1 MEDIDLIIETTNKT
15 LCSLSIPKNA
25 LLLANNLQK
34 VYRNQVIAEIK
45 KDANLVLEEDR
56 KNIYTEV
63 SGEVFLQ
70 NINVKESIEI
80 QKKSAKILKGRIKIW
95 SDLVKTKPIYCDYL
109 KNNIYK
115 KVKK

>member
-1 MEDIDLIIETTNKT
+1 MNWAPTDIDE
-15 LCSLSIPKNA
+15 
-25 LLLANNLQK
+25 LA
-34 VYRNQVIAEIK
+34 YRNH
-45 KDANLVLEEDR
+45 
-56 KNIYTEV
+56 
-63 SGEVFLQ
+63 
-70 NINVKESIEI
+70 INVKESIEI